1 METMQQQQQQQQKT
15 KGWRTWRRTLEVSW
29 QPGQRAARYQGV
41 HFNSLFAEATVR
53 SIKRTPRAPS
63 STRG

>member
-1 METMQQQQQQQQKT
+1 MEAMLQKT
-15 KGWRTWRRTLEVSW
+15 TKKRWRTWRRTREVSW
-29 QPGQRAARYQGV
+29 KPGQRAARYQGV

-53 SIKRTPRAPS
+53 SMKRTPRAPS

>member
-1 METMQQQQQQQQKT
+1 MDAVARGMASRVR
-15 KGWRTWRRTLEVSW
+15 GR
-29 QPGQRAARYQGV
+29 RYQGV

-53 SIKRTPRAPS
+53 SMKRTPRAPS